1 MIYDIEDLKNIM
13 AKWYFCHCN
22 LHQPFTLPS
31 NLSWKESILEYTFEV
46 FQKFLKEEDYFIL
59 YEEPKKFDSARP
71 FYFENEKKFQMR
83 VWNPYTFKY
92 EPILEN
98 FDDIDDYYFL
108 YINKCDYNE
117 DFRFIDYSVKSVSYS
132 VLKNYYFNFQAKVFD
147 NLGIAV
153 LYSHRCKDYAKYR
166 FLGVET
172 CGHMIICPIVQ
183 NTFTEI
189 AKNKKHFLIDK
200 DIVKKMLIS

>member
-1 MIYDIEDLKNIM
+1 MLYDIEDLKNIM

-22 LHQPFTLPS
+22 LHQPFILPS
-31 NLSWKESILEYTFEV
+31 NLSWKESIIEYTFDI
-46 FQKFLKEEDYFIL
+46 FQEFLKKEDDFVL
-59 YEEPKKFDSARP
+59 LEHPKKFISSHP
-71 FYFENEKKFQMR
+71 FYFDNTDNFQMY
-83 VWNPYTFKY
+83 VWNPYVLKY

-98 FDDIDDYYFL
+98 FNDTDNYYFL
-108 YINKCDYNE
+108 YINKLDSNR
-117 DFRFIDYSVKSVSYS
+117 DFYFIDYSVKSVSYS
-132 VLKNYYFNFQAKVFD
+132 ILKNYYFNFQTKVFD

-153 LYSHRCKDYAKYR
+153 LYSHKCKDYAKYR

-172 CGHMIICPIVQ
+172 CGHMIVCPIVQ

-189 AKNKKHFLIDK
+189 AKKKKHFLIDK